1 MVKTAV
7 STLKLFDE
15 ERKDLSFFEEKEDT
29 DSDSDNL
36 QKLLEE
42 IAEILVTGT
51 DWTTATLLDQLVRA
65 NIQLTPRFQ
74 RRDAWNIVRKSRFI
88 ESIIL
93 GFPIPH
99 IVLAS
104 DQRERGKFVVLD
116 GKQRLLTILQFYG
129 KSDTKNN
136 NFSLRGLEFRQDLN
150 GLSFKDLKSN
160 PDYASILEPL
170 DNQTIRTTLIR
181 NWHTEAFLY
190 KVFLR
195 LNVES
200 TQLSPQELR
209 QALHPGE
216 FVDYLDDQSV
226 KSPSMRKI
234 FKSKEP
240 DFRMRDNELLMRYM
254 SFHYFLSEYRGA
266 LKAFLDMTCERLNKE
281 WGDKADDIMEASSQF
296 ECAVESTIDIFGEKN
311 FSRMWLST
319 SQTYRSQ
326 FNRAI
331 LDAMVFYFSDP
342 IIRNAAVTRKESI
355 NTAFKELCSSTG
367 NGFRE
372 SVEGN
377 TKNIGET
384 FTRLSL
390 WGKALRDILDI
401 DFNVPDLIEN
411 RIVFSSLH

>member
-7 STLKLFDE
+7 STLKLFEDDDE
-15 ERKDLSFFEEKEDT
+15 ISFYKEKEDSDI
-29 DSDSDNL
+29 DSNNS
-36 QKLLEE
+36 QELLEE
-42 IAEILVTGT
+42 ISEILVTGT
-51 DWTTATLLDQLVRA
+51 DWTTATLLDQLVRE
-65 NIQLTPRFQ
+65 NIKLNPRFQ

-104 DQRERGKFVVLD
+104 NQIERGKFVVLD

-150 GLSFKDLKSN
+150 GLSYKDLENN
-160 PDYASILEPL
+160 PNYASILTPL

-181 NWHTEAFLY
+181 NWRTLSFLY
-190 KVFLR
+190 KIFLR

-209 QALHPGE
+209 QALHPGK
-216 FVDYLDDQSV
+216 FVNFLDDKSV
-226 KSPSMRKI
+226 ESPTMRKI
-234 FKSKEP
+234 FNSKEP

-254 SFHYFLSEYRGA
+254 GFHYFLSEYRGA

-281 WGDKADDIMEASSQF
+281 WDEKVDDIMEAARQF
-296 ECAVESTIDIFGEKN
+296 EDAVELTIDIFGEKK
-311 FSRMWLST
+311 FSRMWLID
-319 SQTYRSQ
+319 SQKYRSQ

-342 IIRNAAVTRKESI
+342 IIRNAATTKKEEI
-355 NTAFKELCSSTG
+355 NTAFKELCSSTD
-367 NGFRE
+367 NEFRE
-372 SVEGN
+372 SFEGN

-384 FTRLSL
+384 YTRLSL
-390 WGKALRDILDI
+390 WGKSLRKVLDI
-401 DFNVPDLIEN
+401 DFNVPELSEN
-411 RIVFSSLH
+411 RIFFNGLH